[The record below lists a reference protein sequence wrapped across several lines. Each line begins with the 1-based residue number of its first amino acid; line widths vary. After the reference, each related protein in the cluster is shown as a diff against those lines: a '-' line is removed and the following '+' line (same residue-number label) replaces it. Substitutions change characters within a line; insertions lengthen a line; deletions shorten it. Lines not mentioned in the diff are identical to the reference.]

1 MEYSA
6 ALEIA
11 TRAEAALAP
20 YCHRISIAGSV
31 RRQRPQVKDIEI
43 VVLPLQEPSDLFGET
58 LVAHHGFCAAV
69 NQWRAIKGQPT
80 GKNTQRRLPEGITLD
95 LYIADVDNWGL
106 ILAVRTGSA
115 AFSHRVLATG
125 WVKAGYTSLNGHL
138 YCRGQRVPVR
148 EELDLFRLL
157 GLPWIEPSAREVLG

>member
-1 MEYSA
+1 MDYPS

-11 TRAEAALAP
+11 KRAQATLAP
-20 YCHRISIAGSV
+20 YCHRISIAGSI

-43 VVLPLQEPSDLFGET
+43 VALPWQEPSDLFGDA

-80 GKNTQRRLPEGITLD
+80 GKYTQRRLPEGINLD
-95 LYIADVDNWGL
+95 LFMADADNWGL

-115 AFSHRVLATG
+115 AFSHHVLATG
-125 WVKAGYTSLNGHL
+125 
-138 YCRGQRVPVR
+138 
-148 EELDLFRLL
+148 
-157 GLPWIEPSAREVLG
+157 